1 MHIDKYGM
9 DEYHEIGN
17 VNFHLSFCQN
27 IIELTLKLLSVY
39 TDRKKSGSHH
49 IYDHC
54 NFETDRRYVPAHRP
68 FDFTVRVWNH

>member
-27 IIELTLKLLSVY
+27 MCQPIAFPI
-39 TDRKKSGSHH
+39 
-49 IYDHC
+49 
-54 NFETDRRYVPAHRP
+54 
-68 FDFTVRVWNH
+68 